1 MGKHGRNTTGK
12 AEKLKAKAR
21 AKRKLLKKATAR
33 APARA
38 QKPAAKEAPPMD
50 VDAFLAGDHL
60 APPADAPDDASAA
73 SSSASS
79 ASAAADHRAEL
90 DALRAS
96 DPEFYDYLRENDEGL
111 LAYED
116 PADDDD
122 PRADARDED
131 ERPAD
136 AAPPPDELVDVLGAM
151 ALASRQASS
160 PSSASDASHPSVAAI
175 VPGSAWCGQPPFS

>member
-1 MGKHGRNTTGK
+1 MGKHGKNTTGR

-21 AKRKLLKKATAR
+21 AKRKLLKKAQAR
-33 APARA
+33 VPARPP
-38 QKPAAKEAPPMD
+38 KTAATAPKAPPTD

-60 APPADAPDDASAA
+60 AAPADAPDDASSA

-122 PRADARDED
+122 DAGEDDDAAADGPPLLRAARDL
-131 ERPAD
+131 RKSTR
-136 AAPPPDELVDVLGAM
+136 AARR
-151 ALASRQASS
+151 AS
-160 PSSASDASHPSVAAI
+160 
-175 VPGSAWCGQPPFS
+175 